1 MTSKLLPPQFA
12 DLERFVEEWALP
24 DEAAQAVKRA
34 TTPLDHIKA
43 FHDVAFPRIEA
54 MIDYLNGFPNDPSAL
69 PDDAKRLF
77 DLATTL
83 MEVSVPIDLEWP
95 QADIEDVFPMERFE
109 FLSPSRA

>member
-1 MTSKLLPPQFA
+1 
-12 DLERFVEEWALP
+12 V
-24 DEAAQAVKRA
+24 
-34 TTPLDHIKA
+34 
-43 FHDVAFPRIEA
+43 
-54 MIDYLNGFPNDPSAL
+54 L

-77 DLATTL
+77 NLATTL